1 MYQLYHGV
9 ESSLTKMFTQQ
20 KASKTKATRMKT
32 ILILLSILTLTNCTQ
47 EIQIDGFDAAAFKL
61 DKHACTGTRLKL
73 EPQLIEAQEQLKGYN
88 QIEITKLLG
97 KPDKIEIYKRGQR
110 FFIYFL
116 EKGPSCSNEKLE
128 KYPKSLFIR
137 FSALNSAN
145 EVFIKEY

>member
-1 MYQLYHGV
+1 MIR
-9 ESSLTKMFTQQ
+9 MTQI
-20 KASKTKATRMKT
+20 KILLFITT
-32 ILILLSILTLTNCTQ
+32 ILAFTNCTQ
-47 EIQIDGFDAAAFKL
+47 EIKIDGFDAEAFKS
-61 DKHACTGTRLKL
+61 DKHACAGTRLKL

-116 EKGPSCSNEKLE
+116 EKGPSCSTEKLV

-145 EVFIKEY
+145 EIFIKEY

>member
-1 MYQLYHGV
+1 
-9 ESSLTKMFTQQ
+9 MF
-20 KASKTKATRMKT
+20 RMSQIKILLFITT
-32 ILILLSILTLTNCTQ
+32 ILAFTNCSQ
-47 EIQIDGFDAAAFKL
+47 EIKIDGFDAESFKL
-61 DKHACTGTRLKL
+61 DKHACAGTRLKL

-116 EKGPSCSNEKLE
+116 EKGPSCSNEKLT

-137 FSALNSAN
+137 FSALNNAN